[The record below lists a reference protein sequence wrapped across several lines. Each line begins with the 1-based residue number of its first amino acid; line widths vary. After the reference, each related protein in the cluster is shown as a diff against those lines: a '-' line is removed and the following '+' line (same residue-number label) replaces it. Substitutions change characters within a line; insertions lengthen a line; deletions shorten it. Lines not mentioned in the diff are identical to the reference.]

1 MNVYYKYMDIY
12 SDYILLGGSLDRYNV
27 ITIIYFVIL
36 VALGISAIVL
46 RITSSDSNDENKKRI
61 AANVMFIFQIWISL
75 HTIVSF
81 GIKIG
86 KTNFFSKVTDTG
98 ETIGTKLEN
107 VGTKIAKT
115 ASSVGTKIKDS
126 SVKLGSKIKETTS
139 SLSESLK
146 KKF

>member
-1 MNVYYKYMDIY
+1 MDIY

-46 RITSSDSNDENKKRI
+46 RITSSNSNDENKKRT

-81 GIKIG
+81 GIQIG
-86 KTNFFSKVTDTG
+86 KTNFFSKVADTG

-126 SVKLGSKIKETTS
+126 SVKLGAKIKETTS
-139 SLSESLK
+139 SLSESLR